1 MKAEPAG
8 ESVDISQAPG
18 NGPAASGPRSSGCGP
33 LYDGPTAGGMRDK
46 RLRRPIYA
54 WTGFGHGV
62 RAHQDDRDR
71 WGVRGQGGG
80 QPDAIQSRHPHIGEN
95 QVWHLPA
102 IWRKAMRPSLACS
115 IA

>member
-18 NGPAASGPRSSGCGP
+18 NSPAASGPRSCGVDRCD
-33 LYDGPTAGGMRDK
+33 DGPTAGGMHDK
-46 RLRRPIYA
+46 RLRRPNYA

-71 WGVRGQGGG
+71 RGVRGQGGG
-80 QPDAIQSRHPHIGEN
+80 RPDAIQSRHPHVGEN
-95 QVWHLPA
+95 QVLDVPCD
-102 IWRKAMRPSLACS
+102 LA
-115 IA
+115 